1 MCGKDNP
8 SPKKCLIMEGLKMGK
23 NFSDLVA
30 DLSITKATTEVYEI
44 DGLAAGQQIDHET
57 LVRLLDVSME
67 CFKRIRNKILVCED
81 RKLHKILDNLS
92 QEFFF
97 YFFLLF
103 FKIFLLQV
111 RHTEKKQKLHKIN
124 KVIKRKNKNK

>member
-1 MCGKDNP
+1 MCGKDNL

-67 CFKRIRNKILVCED
+67 CFKWIRNKILVCED
-81 RKLHKILDNLS
+81 
-92 QEFFF
+92 
-97 YFFLLF
+97 
-103 FKIFLLQV
+103 
-111 RHTEKKQKLHKIN
+111 
-124 KVIKRKNKNK
+124 

>member
-1 MCGKDNP
+1 
-8 SPKKCLIMEGLKMGK
+8 MGK

-30 DLSITKATTEVYEI
+30 DLSITKATTEVYEV

-103 FKIFLLQV
+103 FFIFLLQV

>member
-1 MCGKDNP
+1 
-8 SPKKCLIMEGLKMGK
+8 MGK

-57 LVRLLDVSME
+57 PVRLLDVSME
-67 CFKRIRNKILVCED
+67 CFKQIRNKILVCED
-81 RKLHKILDNLS
+81 RKLRKILDNLS

-97 YFFLLF
+97 CFFCFYFFIAS
-103 FKIFLLQV
+103 KT
-111 RHTEKKQKLHKIN
+111 HTEKKQKLHTIN
-124 KVIKRKNKNK
+124 KVIKRKNK